1 MIRGGGKFLFKNSLL
16 DRGAGGLASL
26 AKKDWI
32 HPVYIYI
39 LDSSSLQLTLMR
51 HAIFIKNKFVGWMAL
66 IRLLKW
72 IGLTPFMFDFQA

>member
-1 MIRGGGKFLFKNSLL
+1 MGGKFLFKNSLL

-51 HAIFIKNKFVGWMAL
+51 HAIFYKKQVCWADGLDMLAKMDRTHL
-66 IRLLKW
+66 IYV
-72 IGLTPFMFDFQA
+72 